1 MVNVIWWCIPQ
12 LRDLDVEILRDIGR
26 YITPDW
32 WPGRGSRRT
41 PLAEA
46 RPPSSLGLWRSPSQ
60 ERERRRREAQRRR
73 QERMASLTAG

>member
-46 RPPSSLGLWRSPSQ
+46 RPESRLGLWLSHG
-60 ERERRRREAQRRR
+60 EAQRRR
-73 QERMASLTAG
+73 QERMA